1 MDALCEAG
9 GYFFMDQ
16 RGKGI
21 YRRKA
26 RLRLVRYF
34 LERKAITLTHFIFP
48 NSSLPSTFV
57 YRIFANFALSYKTI
71 MKQSSNIRHGHY
83 TALLNL
89 GVPIIIGQIGTIVLN
104 FADTLMIGHH
114 STVELAAASFINTL
128 LVLVI
133 IFALG
138 FSYGLTPVVGNLVGR
153 GETGK
158 IGGVMRTA
166 MAANTMLAALMLAV
180 VAALYVCLDRL
191 GQPEELIP
199 LMRPYLLVNIIS
211 LPFVCWQNTFKQFY
225 DAIGDTT
232 TPMYVLIGGNVLNI
246 SGNYMLIYGAL
257 GFPEMG
263 LLGAGIST
271 MASRIIMC
279 AVFAVLFFRAR
290 GVPPSQRS
298 RMAHSVADGHGDCRF
313 LADCHLRG
321 VDGHGVS
328 RRPPDHAHRISTVL
342 HGILRSCRRRVG
354 ACQLFPRAG
363 RHAGHQSHRVG
374 RFSYDFACGFGGG
387 GSDFSSARHGEPVVQ
402 RQCRSVPAGIPYHYP
417 AHTIS
422 VWRRFAVY
430 LCQRPSRHVV
440 RAADDVCRLLLL
452 FRGLPASQLVAR
464 YPYGLWSC
472 GIVVCLSCVSH
483 LCGSAVLFDIPQG
496 SARDRGLIIHCTL
509 LEKIIIRLY

>member
-1 MDALCEAG
+1 MLFVKPEDV
-9 GYFFMDQ
+9 FFRNQ
-16 RGKGI
+16 SGKGI

-26 RLRLVRYF
+26 RLQLVRYF
-34 LERKAITLTHFIFP
+34 LERKAITLMHFIFP

-199 LMRPYLLVNIIS
+199 LMRP
-211 LPFVCWQNTFKQFY
+211 
-225 DAIGDTT
+225 
-232 TPMYVLIGGNVLNI
+232 
-246 SGNYMLIYGAL
+246 
-257 GFPEMG
+257 
-263 LLGAGIST
+263 
-271 MASRIIMC
+271 
-279 AVFAVLFFRAR
+279 
-290 GVPPSQRS
+290 
-298 RMAHSVADGHGDCRF
+298 
-313 LADCHLRG
+313 
-321 VDGHGVS
+321 
-328 RRPPDHAHRISTVL
+328 
-342 HGILRSCRRRVG
+342 
-354 ACQLFPRAG
+354 
-363 RHAGHQSHRVG
+363 
-374 RFSYDFACGFGGG
+374 
-387 GSDFSSARHGEPVVQ
+387 
-402 RQCRSVPAGIPYHYP
+402 
-417 AHTIS
+417 
-422 VWRRFAVY
+422 
-430 LCQRPSRHVV
+430 
-440 RAADDVCRLLLL
+440 
-452 FRGLPASQLVAR
+452 
-464 YPYGLWSC
+464 
-472 GIVVCLSCVSH
+472 
-483 LCGSAVLFDIPQG
+483 
-496 SARDRGLIIHCTL
+496 
-509 LEKIIIRLY
+509 